1 MKNLALVS
9 IAIIINIATYAQEI
23 VTNGEISDVIVYL
36 QGASITTKSKT
47 QIPEGVSTVVI
58 TKQPQSIEPQSIQV
72 SGKGNFTILG
82 VQFRTNYLE
91 KQQQEKQVLELSEK
105 RKLIDNTLKL
115 VTEEINVY
123 KTETQLLE
131 KNMEIKGANA
141 VLVTSELEKTANFYR
156 SRLLDIKKKIIEA
169 QNKQTDLQ
177 TQLKD
182 IDKQLFEIKAKA
194 EQYIGEIVVTVSSKT
209 QQTIQLESNY
219 YVNDAG
225 WVPQYDIR
233 VKDVQSPVALTYK
246 ASIYQ
251 NTGIS
256 WKNIQVRLSTGNPTL
271 SGNVPILSPWI
282 LQREIEIVRA
292 GYSYAPKAMALYE
305 ESLGNDVTSAVVEK
319 AKKTT
324 ATVNNKLTT
333 IEFAIQELISL
344 QSGEKEAI
352 VTIQEYAIPASYTY
366 VSIPKLNKSAFL
378 LVYIKGYEG
387 YSLLSGNANIF
398 FEGSF
403 VGQSYFETENT
414 QDSLQISLGRDK
426 GIQIERNRIQDFSE
440 KKMMGQKRKQLF
452 SYEIIVRN
460 TKLITVPIIIQDQ
473 IPISGQQEINVSSVS
488 HPEGTLDS
496 KTGTVTWKF
505 NLDKSITKKLQISYM
520 VEYPKDW
527 KIEGLSR

>member
-115 VTEEINVY
+115 ATEEINVY

-182 IDKQLFEIKAKA
+182 IDKQLYEIKAKA

-271 SGNVPILSPWI
+271 SGNVAILSPWI
-282 LQREIEIVRA
+282 LQREQ
-292 GYSYAPKAMALYE
+292 
-305 ESLGNDVTSAVVEK
+305 
-319 AKKTT
+319 
-324 ATVNNKLTT
+324 
-333 IEFAIQELISL
+333 EF
-344 QSGEKEAI
+344 
-352 VTIQEYAIPASYTY
+352 
-366 VSIPKLNKSAFL
+366 
-378 LVYIKGYEG
+378 
-387 YSLLSGNANIF
+387 
-398 FEGSF
+398 
-403 VGQSYFETENT
+403 
-414 QDSLQISLGRDK
+414 
-426 GIQIERNRIQDFSE
+426 
-440 KKMMGQKRKQLF
+440 
-452 SYEIIVRN
+452 
-460 TKLITVPIIIQDQ
+460 
-473 IPISGQQEINVSSVS
+473 
-488 HPEGTLDS
+488 
-496 KTGTVTWKF
+496 
-505 NLDKSITKKLQISYM
+505 
-520 VEYPKDW
+520 
-527 KIEGLSR
+527 